1 MAILREYRDN
11 KVYFHHTMDLHPRAA
26 DFGIHVHEECE
37 LLYFVSGNAQCLV
50 ETTVYPLEP
59 HSLLVIRNMESHMIR
74 IQGDAAYERYG
85 IHFFPGLLDSV
96 DPAHTLL
103 RPFLDRPLG
112 QDNLYHAEEFAG
124 IRPHELF
131 LSMVSADPS
140 EESQRRTLLL
150 YLYPL
155 FGQILEAFR
164 KKQTG
169 RKAPA
174 KQGMAQEMVAYINRH
189 LFEELS
195 LEALSQQFF
204 MSQSQLNRIFKE
216 QVGSSV
222 WDYILYKRLV
232 AARNL
237 IRDGHSAGDA
247 CAACGFKD
255 YSSFYRSY
263 VRRFGSSPKQDM
275 LIRSPGVP
283 G

>member
-1 MAILREYRDN
+1 MAILREYRDD
-11 KVYFHHTMDLHPRAA
+11 KIYFHHTMDSHPKAT

-37 LLYFVSGNAQCLV
+37 LLYFVAGNAQCLV
-50 ETTVYPLEP
+50 ETTVYPLMP
-59 HSLLVIRNMESHMIR
+59 HSLLIIRNMESHMIR

-85 IHFFPGLLDSV
+85 IHFFPRLLDPV
-96 DPAHTLL
+96 DPGHALL
-103 RPFLDRPLG
+103 RPFMDRPLG
-112 QDNLYHAEEFAG
+112 QDNLYHAEEFTG

-131 LSMVSADPS
+131 LSMVSSDPS

-164 KKQTG
+164 NKQAG
-169 RKAPA
+169 RKAPI
-174 KQGMAQEMVAYINRH
+174 KQSMAEEMVTYINRH
-189 LFEELS
+189 LFEDLS

-216 QVGSSV
+216 QVGASV

-237 IRDGHSAGDA
+237 IRDGRPAGEA
-247 CAACGFKD
+247 CTACGFKD

-275 LIRSPGVP
+275 LTHPGLSR
-283 G
+283 